1 MLAGLAGS
9 AKMLVFVSATLSD
22 ATWQMSGL
30 VILMTLI
37 GGMGTLVGPV
47 IGALII
53 VMLENKVGDMGIW
66 LTKTTGIEWFTRL
79 GESVTIVI
87 GLIFIVCVLS
97 FRRGLVG
104 EFNAWV
110 ERRKG
115 GKVPTTSTAH

>member
-1 MLAGLAGS
+1 
-9 AKMLVFVSATLSD
+9 
-22 ATWQMSGL
+22 
-30 VILMTLI
+30 
-37 GGMGTLVGPV
+37 MGTLVGPV